1 MWPGFR
7 RSRPAPV
14 RARNGLAPA
23 ARAIFQTSL
32 ISRYRPSLYSDPAKI
47 HVAAHT
53 KLMSFLVNWLIVLVS
68 ALFIVLYLSLRTPHT
83 SRAALVGR
91 ERRVASARLFAQAT
105 LGFWTAALIVVRGI
119 LTTDGTEAAHP
130 AFTSLAFGALGLA
143 SVSTYWSV
151 CALRL
156 RRRRLTFARR

>member
-1 MWPGFR
+1 MSP
-7 RSRPAPV
+7 PVPV
-14 RARNGLAPA
+14 RARNRHAT
-23 ARAIFQTSL
+23 AIGVTFQTSL
-32 ISRYRPSLYSDPAKI
+32 ISRHRPSLYSGLAKI
-47 HVAAHT
+47 HVAVHT

-68 ALFIVLYLSLRTPHT
+68 VLSIVLYLSLRTPH
-83 SRAALVGR
+83 SRHAALVGH

-130 AFTSLAFGALGLA
+130 ALTSLAFAALGLA

-151 CALRL
+151 CAVRL